1 VDIAQRNLNRNC
13 AAIAGAK
20 QFRFGESMCGGTAMN
35 QLDEGFDYPRYRKL
49 LAEAVDEPK
58 RLALIK
64 ILIEERARDR
74 LAAQLSSAIIRT
86 VLAPRGAQDASRR

>member
-1 VDIAQRNLNRNC
+1 
-13 AAIAGAK
+13 
-20 QFRFGESMCGGTAMN
+20 MN

-86 VLAPRGAQDASRR
+86 TLRDGVTHMPRGLRSQRIA